1 MNETLSWLEALKA
14 GRVQEVISALEAV
27 EQRYEEYSAEK
38 EAEQLAALEGSW
50 GTARYMNS
58 GPELIECPF

>member
-27 EQRYEEYSAEK
+27 EKGYEEYCA
-38 EAEQLAALEGSW
+38 EAETSW
-50 GTARYMNS
+50 ETAREMNS
-58 GPELIECPF
+58 APELIESCPF